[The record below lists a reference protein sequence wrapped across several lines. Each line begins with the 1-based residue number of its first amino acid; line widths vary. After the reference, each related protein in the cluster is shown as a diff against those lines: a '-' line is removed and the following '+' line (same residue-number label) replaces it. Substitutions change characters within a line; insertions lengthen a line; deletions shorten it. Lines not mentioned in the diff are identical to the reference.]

1 MTSRLR
7 SPIPLTVALLT
18 GALLTGALALAACGG
33 GDDTTAGTQPGAAPV
48 TDLTV
53 TVDAGGGSSPTTW
66 TLTCDP
72 TGGDHPQA
80 QDACDWLASA
90 AGLDPNPLEPV
101 PGDVACT
108 EIYGGDQTASV
119 TGTLD
124 GEQVSI
130 AFDRTNG
137 CEIARWDAAVPLLV
151 ETGGV

>member
-7 SPIPLTVALLT
+7 SPSLLTVALL
-18 GALLTGALALAACGG
+18 AGALAVAGCG
-33 GDDTTAGTQPGAAPV
+33 GDDTTAGTSGTQPA
-48 TDLTV
+48 TDDTGTNVTV
-53 TVDAGGGSSPTTW
+53 TVDTGDGSSATTW

-72 TGGDHPQA
+72 VGGDHPQA

-90 AGLDPNPLEPV
+90 DSLDPNPLEPV
-101 PGDVACT
+101 PNDVACT
-108 EIYGGDQTASV
+108 EIYGGDQTATV

-124 GEQVSI
+124 GQPVSI

-151 ETGGV
+151 EAGGV